1 MNDPRHQKLAQVLVH
16 YSLKIKAGDK
26 VAIWAPILAAPLA
39 RAVYREALHAGA
51 HPAVRLMLGNNP
63 GSFAFDGLTELKLS
77 EGSLDQ
83 IRFIDLD
90 LHEIE
95 YYDALLYI
103 CVRCHSYWLEDTIF
117 RPLCSQ
123 LLAKLCLDYWH
134 RTNL

>member
-1 MNDPRHQKLAQVLVH
+1 MAKVGQTKELNMNDPRHQKLAQVLVH
-16 YSLKIKAGDK
+16 YSLKIKSGDK
-26 VAIWAPILAAPLA
+26 LAIWAPILAAPLA

-51 HPAVRLMLGNNP
+51 HPAVRLTLGNNP

-83 IRFIDLD
+83 LRFIDLD

-103 CVRCHSYWLEDTIF
+103 WADENTKALSGIDPERMAAH
-117 RPLCSQ
+117 Q
-123 LLAKLCLDYWH
+123 
-134 RTNL
+134 